1 MGLEHTRSKHI
12 TSWKGMPTR
21 HIYQDKL
28 GRHERTSTMQHVDD
42 SIDALL
48 EEILQNAT
56 EERRPTTASPSVP
69 QGRLARFFNSLAAS
83 MALQRGKS
91 CTPCGRQPV
100 LSPTDIL
107 AQKYPHIYLRVMCG

>member
-1 MGLEHTRSKHI
+1 MSTTDMGLEHTSSKHI
-12 TSWKGMPTR
+12 TSLKGMPTR

-28 GRHERTSTMQHVDD
+28 GHHERTSTMQPVDD

-56 EERRPTTASPSVP
+56 EERRPTIASPSVP
-69 QGRLARFFNSLAAS
+69 QGRLARFFSSLAAS
-83 MALQRGKS
+83 MALQRAKS
-91 CTPCGRQPV
+91 WTPYEPQPV

-107 AQKYPHIYLRVMCG
+107 AQKY

>member
-1 MGLEHTRSKHI
+1 
-12 TSWKGMPTR
+12 
-21 HIYQDKL
+21 
-28 GRHERTSTMQHVDD
+28 MQHVED

-48 EEILQNAT
+48 EEILQNDSAESRT
-56 EERRPTTASPSVP
+56 AAASPSGS
-69 QGRLARFFNSLAAS
+69 QGRLARFFSSLAAS

-91 CTPCGRQPV
+91 WTPCGPQPV

>member
-1 MGLEHTRSKHI
+1 V
-12 TSWKGMPTR
+12 
-21 HIYQDKL
+21 
-28 GRHERTSTMQHVDD
+28 QHVDD

-56 EERRPTTASPSVP
+56 EERRPTAVSPSVP
-69 QGRLARFFNSLAAS
+69 QGRLARFFSSLAAS

-91 CTPCGRQPV
+91 WTSYEHQPV